1 MAALRKIGELSIFR
15 SFRSKNYTLY
25 FIGRGVSQ
33 FGTWMQRTAVIWFV
47 YSMTNSAFLSGV
59 TIFAEQFP
67 SFLFSMFGGIAA
79 DRYDR
84 FKIIKITQVASMFQ
98 SSMLAVLM
106 LTHHAAIWSVLALS
120 VLLGIINA
128 FDVPARQ
135 AMVHDIVADQSDL
148 SNAISLTTATA
159 CLAQLLGPPAA
170 GFIYKSFGPANCFW
184 INAASFAGVLISI
197 LLMKLPPYR
206 PTTTRKKVVKELVEG
221 FSYVRR
227 TPAIGLTILLAAI
240 ASLVILPYNT
250 VLPVFA
256 KIVFHGDA
264 STFGYISGFVGVG
277 AVIGT
282 IYLASRKPEA
292 HLRRILLFTSV
303 ILCVGLVFFA
313 LSKNFP
319 LAMFFAVVTGFG
331 GITEFAVCNIIVQSE
346 SAPEMRGRA
355 IGILLMAFFGM
366 APLGSLLVGAISQ
379 RIGAPYTVLGE
390 GIIGLAIILAFTNY
404 LLKPRPV
411 KNSP

>member
-1 MAALRKIGELSIFR
+1 
-15 SFRSKNYTLY
+15 
-25 FIGRGVSQ
+25 
-33 FGTWMQRTAVIWFV
+33 MQRTAVIWV
-47 YSMTNSAFLSGV
+47 IYSMTKSAFLIGV

-67 SFLFSMFGGIAA
+67 SFVFSMFGGMAA
-79 DRYDR
+79 DRYNR
-84 FKIIKITQVASMFQ
+84 FRIIRITQVASMFQ
-98 SSMLAVLM
+98 SAMLAVLM
-106 LTHHAAIWSVLALS
+106 LTHHAAVWSILALS

-135 AMVHDIVADQSDL
+135 AMLHDIVADQSDL

-159 CLAQLLGPPAA
+159 CLAQLLGQPAA
-170 GFIYKSFGPANCFW
+170 GLILKSFGAADCFW

-206 PTTTRKKVVKELVEG
+206 PATTQKKAVRQLAEG

-227 TPAIGLTILLAAI
+227 TPTIGLTILLAALF
-240 ASLVILPYNT
+240 SLVVLPYNT

-256 KIVFHGDA
+256 KIVFGGDA

-292 HLRRILLFTSV
+292 HLRRILFFTSV
-303 ILCVGLVFFA
+303 ILCVGLIFFA
-313 LSKNFP
+313 LAKNFP
-319 LAMFFAVVTGFG
+319 LAMVFAVLTGFG

-346 SAPEMRGRA
+346 SAENMRGRA

-379 RIGAPYTVLGE
+379 RIGAPFTVLGE
-390 GIIGLAIILAFTNY
+390 GILGFAVIGAFTKY
-404 LLKPRPV
+404 LLKPQNRCILQ
-411 KNSP
+411 

>member
-1 MAALRKIGELSIFR
+1 MAALRKTGELNIFR

-25 FIGRGVSQ
+25 FIGRAVSQ
-33 FGTWMQRTAVIWFV
+33 FGTWMQRTAVIWVV
-47 YSMTNSAFLSGV
+47 YSLTKSAFLIGV

-98 SSMLAVLM
+98 SVMLAVL
-106 LTHHAAIWSVLALS
+106 LLSDHAAIWSILALS

-159 CLAQLLGPPAA
+159 CLAQLLGPVAA
-170 GFIYKSFGPANCFW
+170 GLILKAFGAADCFW

-197 LLMKLPPYR
+197 LLMKLPPNR
-206 PTTTRKKVVKELVEG
+206 PATIRKKVIRELGEG
-221 FSYVRR
+221 FGYVRR
-227 TPAIGLTILLAAI
+227 TPSIGLTILLAAI
-240 ASLVILPYNT
+240 LSLVVLPYNT

-264 STFGYISGFVGVG
+264 STFGYISAFVGAG

-292 HLRRILLFTSV
+292 HLRRIIFFTSI
-303 ILCVGLVFFA
+303 ILCVGLIFFA
-313 LSKNFP
+313 LVKNFP
-319 LAMFFAVVTGFG
+319 LAMFFAVLTGFG

-346 SAPEMRGRA
+346 STPAMRGRA

-390 GIIGLAIILAFTNY
+390 GIMGLAVILAFTSY
-404 LLKPRPV
+404 LLPPRPA
-411 KNSP
+411 KNSA

>member
-1 MAALRKIGELSIFR
+1 
-15 SFRSKNYTLY
+15 
-25 FIGRGVSQ
+25 
-33 FGTWMQRTAVIWFV
+33 MQRTAVLWFV

-84 FKIIKITQVASMFQ
+84 FKIIKITQIASMIQ
-98 SSMLAVLM
+98 SGLLAVLM
-106 LTHHAAIWSVLALS
+106 MTRHAAIWQVLALS

-135 AMVHDIVADQSDL
+135 AMLHDIVAEQSDL

-170 GFIYKSFGPANCFW
+170 GFIYKSFGPAVCFW
-184 INAASFAGVLISI
+184 INAASFGGVLVSI
-197 LLMKLPPYR
+197 LLMNLPPYR
-206 PTTTRKKVVKELVEG
+206 PSATRKKVIKELAEG

-240 ASLVILPYNT
+240 ASLVVLPYNT

-256 KIVFHGDA
+256 KVVFHGDS
-264 STFGYISGFVGVG
+264 STFGYITGFVGVG

-292 HLRRILLFTSV
+292 HLRRILFFTSV
-303 ILCVGLVFFA
+303 ILCVGLILFA
-313 LSKNFP
+313 MTKNFS
-319 LAMFFAVVTGFG
+319 LAMFFAVLTGFG
-331 GITEFAVCNIIVQSE
+331 GITEFAVCNILVQSE
-346 SAPEMRGRA
+346 SAPDMRGRA

-379 RIGAPYTVLGE
+379 HIGAPYTVLGE
-390 GIIGLAIILAFTNY
+390 GIIGVAVILAFAKY
-404 LLKPRPV
+404 LLRPQ
-411 KNSP
+411 NRRILQ

>member
-1 MAALRKIGELSIFR
+1 MAVPRKIGELSVFR

-25 FIGRGVSQ
+25 FTGRAVSQ
-33 FGTWMQRTAVIWFV
+33 FGTWMQRTAVLWFV

-84 FKIIKITQVASMFQ
+84 FKIIKITQVASMLQ
-98 SSMLAVLM
+98 SAMLAVLM
-106 LTHHAAIWSVLALS
+106 LTHHAEIWSVLALS

-184 INAASFAGVLISI
+184 INAASFAGVFVSI
-197 LLMKLPPYR
+197 LLMKLPPYKPSTR
-206 PTTTRKKVVKELVEG
+206 RKKVVKELAEG
-221 FSYVRR
+221 FAYVRR
-227 TPAIGLTILLAAI
+227 TPSIGLTILLAAI
-240 ASLVILPYNT
+240 ASLVVLPYNT

-256 KIVFHGDA
+256 KKVFHGDA
-264 STFGYISGFVGVG
+264 STFGTIQGFVGVG

-282 IYLASRKPEA
+282 IFLASRKPEA
-292 HLRRILLFTSV
+292 RLRRILFFTSIV
-303 ILCVGLVFFA
+303 LCVGLIFFA
-313 LSKNFP
+313 LTGNFP
-319 LAMFFAVVTGFG
+319 LAMFFAAVTGFG
-331 GITEFAVCNIIVQSE
+331 GITEFAVCNILVQSE

-379 RIGAPYTVLGE
+379 RAGAPYTVLGE
-390 GIIGLAIILAFTNY
+390 GIIGIVVILGFTKY
-404 LLKPRPV
+404 LLGHRPV
-411 KNSP
+411 ETGQ

>member
-1 MAALRKIGELSIFR
+1 MAAPRKIGELNVFR
-15 SFRSKNYTLY
+15 AFRSKNYTLY
-25 FIGRGVSQ
+25 FTGRAVSQ
-33 FGTWMQRTAVIWFV
+33 FGTWMQRTAVLWFV

-84 FKIIKITQVASMFQ
+84 FKIIKITQIASMIQ
-98 SSMLAVLM
+98 SGLLAVLM
-106 LTHHAAIWSVLALS
+106 MTRHAAIWQVLALS

-135 AMVHDIVADQSDL
+135 AMLHDIVAEQSDL

-170 GFIYKSFGPANCFW
+170 GFIYKSFGPAVCFW
-184 INAASFAGVLISI
+184 INAASFGGVLVSI
-197 LLMKLPPYR
+197 LLMNLPPYR
-206 PTTTRKKVVKELVEG
+206 PSATRKKVIKELAEG

-240 ASLVILPYNT
+240 ASLVVLPYNT

-256 KIVFHGDA
+256 KVVFHGDS
-264 STFGYISGFVGVG
+264 STFGYITGFVGVG

-292 HLRRILLFTSV
+292 HLRRILFFTSV
-303 ILCVGLVFFA
+303 ILCVGLILFA
-313 LSKNFP
+313 MTKNFS
-319 LAMFFAVVTGFG
+319 LAMFFAVLTGFG
-331 GITEFAVCNIIVQSE
+331 GITEFAVCNILVQSE
-346 SAPEMRGRA
+346 SAPDMRGRA

-379 RIGAPYTVLGE
+379 HIGAPYTVLGE
-390 GIIGLAIILAFTNY
+390 GIIGVAVILAFAKY
-404 LLKPRPV
+404 LLRPQ
-411 KNSP
+411 NRRILQ